1 MQLNA
6 KTIGAG
12 AAAAIA
18 AGLGFALLRKS
29 EEQARFATVRREGA
43 FSVRD
48 YPRLLVAEAVVPGL
62 RQAALS
68 VGFTRLADYLFG
80 KARSG
85 PRIPMTVP
93 VLSDGD
99 EDGRGWRTRFL
110 MPEDASIET
119 LPDPADGV
127 RLRALPAR
135 RVAALRFT
143 GLDSEGALDAHEA
156 ELRAWIGRNGL
167 RPAGPVEH
175 AFYNSPFM
183 PARLRRT
190 EVLIPL
196 AA

>member
-1 MQLNA
+1 MRINPRM
-6 KTIGAG
+6 IGAG
-12 AAAAIA
+12 VAAAVA
-18 AGLGFALLRKS
+18 ASVGYILLSRPD
-29 EEQARFATVRREGA
+29 EEAAFSTVTRDGD

-48 YPRLLVAEAVVPGL
+48 YPGLRVAEVVVPGL

-68 VGFTRLADYLFG
+68 VGFTRLADYVFG
-80 KARSG
+80 RG
-85 PRIPMTVP
+85 RPRRLPVP
-93 VLSDGD
+93 VFADGD

-110 MPEDASIET
+110 
-119 LPDPADGV
+119 LPADAAIEALGEPEPGV
-127 RLRALPAR
+127 CLRTLPAR
-135 RVAALRFT
+135 RIAALRFA

-156 ELRAWIGRNGL
+156 ELRAWIGANGL

-175 AFYNSPFM
+175 AFYNSPFT